1 MEEIVYFD
9 LATERVVILKEFVK
23 TERTYKL
30 FCRRITEH
38 DWQLY
43 FAGIV
48 VTAEQDGKTRI
59 NTIDVLT
66 PRLALAESVLMNAEG
81 YRVAGGAQ
89 LTEIPGWQKKIPLA
103 HRQKLGE
110 TLANVRPSRA
120 EDDELV
126 IYPEGEVVLLD
137 ADFSGY
143 QYEDSEGNLRWAMR
157 KIVGLKHVFST
168 PSEEQHRRYTRE
180 SSRSRVVGGSRTG
193 KTIYQGSQPLLAKLY
208 DELVISVEGYAVNG
222 VPLTNDR
229 NAIVREMDMMH
240 KVMAAQELFQPQ
252 DTSTLAG
259 GDEE

>member
-9 LATERVVILKEFVK
+9 LATERVVVL
-23 TERTYKL
+23 TDRNRTYTL
-30 FCRRITEH
+30 YCRPITDA
-38 DWQLY
+38 DWQQY

-48 VTAEQDGKTRI
+48 ITAEQEGKTRI

-66 PRLALAESVLMNAEG
+66 PRLALAERVLTSAQG
-81 YRVAGGAQ
+81 YRVAGGAE
-89 LTEIPGWQKKIPLA
+89 LASIPDWWKKIPLS

-110 TLANVRPSRA
+110 TLADVRPSRT
-120 EDDELV
+120 EDDDLV

-137 ADFSGY
+137 ATFSAY
-143 QYEDSEGNLRWAMR
+143 QFEDDEGNTRQAMR

-180 SSRSRVVGGSRTG
+180 SSRSKVVGGSRTG

-208 DELVISVEGYAVNG
+208 DELVISVEGYSLGA
-222 VPLTNDR
+222 VPLTDDR
-229 NAIVREMDMMH
+229 NAIVREMDMLH
-240 KVMAAQELFQPQ
+240 KVIAAQELFQPQ
-252 DTSTLAG
+252 DTSVLAG